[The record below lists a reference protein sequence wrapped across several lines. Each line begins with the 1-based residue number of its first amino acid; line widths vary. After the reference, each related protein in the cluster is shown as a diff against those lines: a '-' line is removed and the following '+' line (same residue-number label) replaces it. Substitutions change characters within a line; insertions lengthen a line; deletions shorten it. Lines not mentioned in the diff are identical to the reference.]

1 MNSNGT
7 KLKQVVHTHSTHRTS
22 CWDGWPTGLTGVKSG
37 LRLPFR
43 PTHLWVEV
51 GYKEICLPR
60 LLRRYET
67 YFLHFDF
74 ILEKK
79 RSGEEGKIQTG
90 LLTRNSKRQNDSLIF
105 GCSFLRVA
113 WIPHQLF
120 FRERGR
126 RKVGFALSDCKRG
139 WSLEIEES
147 CQEIVRNEV
156 EEKVSKYFFRPAI
169 VAGHFAILTSWRLP
183 LLRRGIISLYL
194 LSSAHKESLWLL
206 LQISYLHSWLSGAWR
221 VWNYCSF

>member
-22 CWDGWPTGLTGVKSG
+22 CRGGWPTGPTGVKSG

-90 LLTRNSKRQNDSLIF
+90 LLTRKSKRQNDSLIF
-105 GCSFLRVA
+105 ACSFLRVA
-113 WIPHQLF
+113 WIPRQLF

-126 RKVGFALSDCKRG
+126 REVGFALSDCKRG

-147 CQEIVRNEV
+147 CKEIVRNEV
-156 EEKVSKYFFRPAI
+156 EEKVSKIFFSPCNCSWTLRYTKKLESSFAKKRN
-169 VAGHFAILTSWRLP
+169 HFSMPSFVCSQGEFMIITS
-183 LLRRGIISLYL
+183 
-194 LSSAHKESLWLL
+194 
-206 LQISYLHSWLSGAWR
+206 
-221 VWNYCSF
+221 N

>member
-22 CWDGWPTGLTGVKSG
+22 GRDGWSTGLTGVKSG

-90 LLTRNSKRQNDSLIF
+90 LLTRKSKCQSDSLIF
-105 GCSFLRVA
+105 GCFFVRVA

-126 RKVGFALSDCKRG
+126 REVGFPLSDCKRG
-139 WSLEIEES
+139 WSLEIEDS

-156 EEKVSKYFFRPAI
+156 EDKVSK
-169 VAGHFAILTSWRLP
+169 ILFSP
-183 LLRRGIISLYL
+183 C
-194 LSSAHKESLWLL
+194 
-206 LQISYLHSWLSGAWR
+206 
-221 VWNYCSF
+221 NCS

>member
-7 KLKQVVHTHSTHRTS
+7 KLKQVTHSTHRTS
-22 CWDGWPTGLTGVKSG
+22 CRGGWPTGLTGVKSG
-37 LRLPFR
+37 LRPPFR

-90 LLTRNSKRQNDSLIF
+90 LLTRNSKRQTDSLIF

-139 WSLEIEES
+139 WSLEIEDS

-156 EEKVSKYFFRPAI
+156 EDKVSKMFSSPI
-169 VAGHFAILTSWRLP
+169 VAGHFAILRRWLP
-183 LLRRGIISLYL
+183 LLRRGIISLFL
-194 LSSAHKESLWLL
+194 LSSAHRESLWLL
-206 LQISYLHSWLSGAWR
+206 LQIRYLHSCFSRA
-221 VWNYCSF
+221 